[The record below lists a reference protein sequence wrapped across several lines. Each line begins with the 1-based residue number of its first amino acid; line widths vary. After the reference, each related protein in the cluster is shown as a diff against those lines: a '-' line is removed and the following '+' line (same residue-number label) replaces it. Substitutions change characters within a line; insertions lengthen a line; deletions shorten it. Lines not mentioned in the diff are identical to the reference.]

1 MGKTISRSSSPRLA
15 VIQVDGV
22 SRKHLDQ
29 ALDRGLM
36 PHLKER
42 VDSGKLHLDTY
53 NTGLPSQTTVAIG
66 GLLYGKMLPGNQWFD
81 KGTQSVVD
89 TFNAGDAAEV
99 AQSLAGQDGGIA
111 RGGSVYVSPLDGGA
125 QADESFFVL
134 SDMGRVSQ
142 EKGKWGLVKS
152 VVSEFAELAT
162 HLVTHPVR
170 AVQSAAHFASEVA
183 HDLRH
188 RHQTHRSLKTTLVD
202 AMKESFISDA
212 ASHRIADQIRRGD
225 APYVYLD
232 LANFDARSHSFGAGE
247 KAFETLP
254 YVDKNLDVIL
264 DAVEESDTG
273 YQVAILADHGSATGY
288 RFHKLYGKTLQDLSA
303 ELAPNNEVVALDF
316 GSGAHVY
323 LKDQPGQ
330 LDRGELPDRLRDGLR
345 NQPGIAF
352 TVTRQEGKTLIE
364 SRDGSVSVSDDGTEI
379 EGKNPLAD
387 FEKDTELT
395 ARQIHDMM
403 CRDGAGDI
411 LVFGELH
418 EDGLVNFSTH
428 HKGLHGGIGL
438 EQTKPFVAWTGGLP
452 LEPGKTEDAADLH
465 TQFQAF
471 LGG

>member
-22 SRKHLDQ
+22 SRKHLDH
-29 ALDRGLM
+29 ALERGLM

-42 VDSGKLHLDTY
+42 VDSGKLNLDTY

-81 KGTQSVVD
+81 KKTQSVVD
-89 TFNAGDAAEV
+89 TFDAGDAVEV
-99 AQSLAGQDGGIA
+99 ARSLAGPDGGIA
-111 RGGSVYVSPLDGGA
+111 QNGSVYVSPLDGGA
-125 QADESFFVL
+125 DPEESFFVF
-134 SDMGRVSQ
+134 SDMGRVSK

-202 AMKESFISDA
+202 ALKESFISDA
-212 ASHRIADQIRRGD
+212 ASHRIADQIRTGET
-225 APYVYLD
+225 PYVYLD

-264 DAVEESDTG
+264 DAVEESETG

-288 RFHKLYGKTLQDLSA
+288 PFHKLHGKTLQDLSA
-303 ELAPNNEVVALDF
+303 ELAPTNQVVALDF
-316 GSGAHVY
+316 GSGAHIY
-323 LKDQPGQ
+323 LKDRPGQ
-330 LDRGELPDRLRDGLR
+330 LERNQLPENLRNGLT

-352 TVTRQEGKTLIE
+352 SVTRQDGKTLIE
-364 SRDGSVSVSDDGTEI
+364 SREGSVSVSDDGTEV
-379 EGKNPLAD
+379 EGKNPLAE

-403 CRDGAGDI
+403 FRDGAGDI
-411 LVFGELH
+411 LVFGEKH
-418 EDGLVNFSTH
+418 KDGLVNFSTH

-438 EQTKPFVAWTGGLP
+438 DQTRAFVAWSDGLNLRP
-452 LEPGKTEDAADLH
+452 EETEDVTDLY
-465 TQFQAF
+465 TQFQAYAKR
-471 LGG
+471 

>member
-1 MGKTISRSSSPRLA
+1 MGKTINRSSSPRLA

-29 ALDRGLM
+29 ALKRGLM

-42 VDSGKLHLDTY
+42 IDSGKLNLDTY

-81 KGTQSVVD
+81 KETQSVVD
-89 TFNAGDAAEV
+89 TFNATDAVDV
-99 AQSLAGQDGGIA
+99 AARLAGEDGGIA
-111 RGGSVYVSPLDGGA
+111 KDGSVYISPLDGSSEPG
-125 QADESFFVL
+125 ESFFVF
-134 SDMGRVSQ
+134 SDIGRVGKD
-142 EKGKWGLVKS
+142 KGKWGLVKS

-188 RHQTHRSLKTTLVD
+188 RHQTHRDLKTTFVD
-202 AMKESFISDA
+202 AMKETFISDA
-212 ASHRIADQIRRGD
+212 SSHRIADQIRNGS
-225 APYVYLD
+225 APYIYMD
-232 LANFDARSHSFGAGE
+232 LANFDARSHSFGAGD

-254 YVDKNLDVIL
+254 YVDKNLDIIL

-273 YQVAILADHGSATGY
+273 YQVAVLADHGSATGY
-288 RFHKLYGKTLQDLSA
+288 AFHELHGKTLQDLSS
-303 ELAPNNEVVALDF
+303 ELAPDNQVVALDF
-316 GSGAHVY
+316 GSGAHIY

-330 LDRGELPDRLRDGLR
+330 LDRSQLPPSLVEGLR
-345 NQPGIAF
+345 EQPGIAF
-352 TVTRQEGKTLIE
+352 TVTRQDGTTLIE
-364 SRDGSVSVSDDGTEI
+364 GRKGSVSVSDRGANV
-379 EGKNPLAD
+379 EGENPLSE
-387 FEKDTELT
+387 FEKNTELT

-403 CRDGAGDI
+403 HRDKAGDI

-438 EQTKPFVAWTGGLP
+438 DQTRPFVAWSDGLH
-452 LEPGKTEDAADLH
+452 LRPGETEDAADLY
-465 TQFQAF
+465 TQFKTY
-471 LGG
+471 LGS